1 MLQAVQR
8 SFSKARVRAL
18 LRRNPRAQTVYRE
31 VFVEPLES
39 TGPQCP
45 YRPYQ
50 TTTKNTLEDNAIE
63 PHIALGKY
71 EVKSRGV
78 IVYRINSL
86 EFAFG
91 IYCLVVV
98 KSRFLCPK
106 APAV

>member
-8 SFSKARVRAL
+8 PFSKACVRAL

-31 VFVEPLES
+31 VFVEPLKS
-39 TGPQCP
+39 TGPQYP
-45 YRPYQ
+45 YKPYQ
-50 TTTKNTLEDNAIE
+50 TTTKNTLEGNAVE
-63 PHIALGKY
+63 PHIPLGKH
-71 EVKSRGV
+71 EVKSRGI